1 MRYQALE
8 YGKFLMSLEESPD
21 SSIDVLKKFVAFLQ
35 KTGDIK
41 DWRKILEAYEFL
53 HTKKTAGKKA
63 TVRFK
68 GEIDRE
74 KIKNDLKNFEID
86 FIEDKTLLGGISIKI
101 GDEKI
106 ENSLRGRLEEI
117 RKNLTK

>member
-8 YGKFLMSLEESPD
+8 YGKFLMSLEESSD

-53 HTKKTAGKKA
+53 HTKKTASRKA